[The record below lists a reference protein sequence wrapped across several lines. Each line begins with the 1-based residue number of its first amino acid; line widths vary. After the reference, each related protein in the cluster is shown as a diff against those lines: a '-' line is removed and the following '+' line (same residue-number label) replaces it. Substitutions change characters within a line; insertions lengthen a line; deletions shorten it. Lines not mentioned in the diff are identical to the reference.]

1 MRRHFAPRAAG
12 TSEHQV
18 AAWVVEDLQ
27 TEVAE
32 LRGRGVAFEE
42 YDSPEL
48 RTVDGVAT
56 TPAGKGA
63 WSKSAKAMWPCAC
76 SRREEQSHGRED
88 GLHGAEAFDPRMTP
102 TSHGCNTVATTA
114 LLP

>member
-1 MRRHFAPRAAG
+1 MRRHFAPGAAG

-42 YDSPEL
+42 YESPGL
-48 RTVDGVAT
+48 RTVDGIAT

-63 WSKSAKAMWPCAC
+63 WFKVSEGNVALRLFAT
-76 SRREEQSHGRED
+76 R
-88 GLHGAEAFDPRMTP
+88 GAEPWPRGRLARRRGLRSPDDAGVTR
-102 TSHGCNTVATTA
+102 
-114 LLP
+114 L